1 MPARPANSKAP
12 ESSFHAWDGSRRCPR
27 DAADEGSD
35 EGRGQPCVFEEL
47 KRNDLMKNELSVN
60 PVWNGKLKKKVRGEV
75 EVSAPHDAL
84 PLGKKSGLQ
93 CCQSRGHYAPRECSR

>member
-1 MPARPANSKAP
+1 
-12 ESSFHAWDGSRRCPR
+12 
-27 DAADEGSD
+27 
-35 EGRGQPCVFEEL
+35 
-47 KRNDLMKNELSVN
+47 MKNELSVN